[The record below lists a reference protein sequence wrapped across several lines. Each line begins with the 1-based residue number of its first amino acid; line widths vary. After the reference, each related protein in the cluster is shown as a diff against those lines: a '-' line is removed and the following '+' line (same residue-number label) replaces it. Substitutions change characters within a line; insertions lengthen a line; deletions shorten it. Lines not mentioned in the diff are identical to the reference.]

1 MVSIKIFTHQ
11 GCVKNAALFFLI
23 LFTLS
28 SCQSLLVKYVISTA
42 DIKKNF
48 KVLRNKTTNQT
59 IVFFPMVHMGKK
71 EYYDNCKI
79 LIDSLRNEG
88 YLFFYESVSV
98 DPTLNP
104 TDQSKYNKKFRS
116 ILGYNPLSSSENKSI
131 PFLQKS
137 KNIILQD
144 YNRMGLKQT
153 DKNLDLK
160 KKSNYRFYR
169 EKIWRN

>member
-1 MVSIKIFTHQ
+1 M
-11 GCVKNAALFFLI
+11 
-23 LFTLS
+23 
-28 SCQSLLVKYVISTA
+28 
-42 DIKKNF
+42 
-48 KVLRNKTTNQT
+48 
-59 IVFFPMVHMGKK
+59 
-71 EYYDNCKI
+71 
-79 LIDSLRNEG
+79 
-88 YLFFYESVSV
+88 FFYESVSV

-144 YNRMGLKQT
+144 CNRMGLKQT